1 MIIVKLSNDSL
12 DKDTRLIEVGT
23 WDPGVD
29 LSKDPF
35 IVRKAQAAIEVLTK
49 HAFPGHDL
57 LPGKANVSNRP
68 S

>member
-1 MIIVKLSNDSL
+1 MIIVKLSSDKL

-35 IVRKAQAAIEVLTK
+35 IVRKVNAAIEVLTQY
-49 HAFPGHDL
+49 AFPG
-57 LPGKANVSNRP
+57 LPTTNR
-68 S
+68 